1 MQDNLLLHRV
11 LPSNSKRHCRHA
23 ANNIPGIG
31 KRKREEV
38 VEEEE
43 EEVDKLA
50 IELAQQLKA
59 ASSAALLLD
68 TVDSDSKEY
77 SIGILFLFATIDIYI
92 AGIAELYYKQYLLE
106 LVPNPTFRDP
116 VL

>member
-1 MQDNLLLHRV
+1 LQDDLLLCRV
-11 LPSNSKRHCRHA
+11 LPSNSKGHRRHA

-43 EEVDKLA
+43 REGEEEEVDKLA

-59 ASSAALLLD
+59 ASSKL
-68 TVDSDSKEY
+68 SS
-77 SIGILFLFATIDIYI
+77 SILSI
-92 AGIAELYYKQYLLE
+92 
-106 LVPNPTFRDP
+106 
-116 VL
+116 